1 MLNNFRRPNS
11 KTELGFITPNCNIRV
26 NIYCIDCRVFV
37 LKPEFRK
44 FIWPTLTYDLR
55 PLALFLHLLHER
67 KITFQ
72 HYHFTQRLSGTT
84 VLKLESETKSI
95 RPRPRPVWDQSCH
108 KTVHGLRPQDC
119 YLHAISVLFISFKV
133 IWYVKNEKLKFNAL
147 SHRNCS
153 IWLLHC

>member
-55 PLALFLHLLHER
+55 PLALSALIAR
-67 KITFQ
+67 KKN
-72 HYHFTQRLSGTT
+72 Y
-84 VLKLESETKSI
+84 
-95 RPRPRPVWDQSCH
+95 
-108 KTVHGLRPQDC
+108 
-119 YLHAISVLFISFKV
+119 IS
-133 IWYVKNEKLKFNAL
+133 AL
-147 SHRNCS
+147 SFHTAPVGHNS
-153 IWLLHC
+153 VET